1 MGMACMSFLKSNV
14 RFSAESSYRICLSE
28 DNKQAE
34 NIIFRHPIGI
44 SMNRKL
50 RMGMVGGGTGS
61 FIGKVHH
68 IAALIDNEIELVCGA
83 FSSNPNVSKESGTAY
98 QLPGER
104 VYASY
109 ADMIRAEKLLPEG
122 ERMDFLA
129 IVTPNHLHFEPA
141 KLALQ
146 NGFHVICDKPMTFSL
161 AEAVELQHIVEQSGL
176 QFALTHTYTG
186 YPMVKE
192 ARQIVK
198 SGKLGNIRKILVE
211 YTQGW
216 LSTLQEEA
224 GNRQASWRSD
234 PARAGAAC
242 TMGDIGVHAFNL
254 AEYVAGLHVTELCA
268 DLSTLVEGRRLDD
281 DGAVLLRFNN
291 GARGVLVDSQVCAGD
306 ENDLRLRVFGEHGG
320 LEWRQMEPN
329 TLVLKWLN
337 KSTEI
342 LRTGV
347 GALSTEAM
355 AHMRVPAGHPEGY
368 LEAFANI
375 YRNFAHAIRSAQ
387 EGKQPNPVFDF
398 PTVYDGVR
406 GMAFIEKAVE
416 SSRSRDKWLTLK

>member
-1 MGMACMSFLKSNV
+1 
-14 RFSAESSYRICLSE
+14 
-28 DNKQAE
+28 
-34 NIIFRHPIGI
+34 
-44 SMNRKL
+44 MNRKL
-50 RMGMVGGGTGS
+50 GMGMVGGGTGS

-68 IAALIDNEIELVCGA
+68 TAALIDNEIELVCGA
-83 FSSNPNVSKESGTAY
+83 FSSHPQVSKESGTAY
-98 QLPGER
+98 KLPGDR
-104 VYASY
+104 VYANY
-109 ADMIRAEKLLPEG
+109 ANMITQEKRLPEG

-129 IVTPNHLHFEPA
+129 IVTPNHLHFGPA

-146 NGFHVICDKPMTFSL
+146 NGFHVICDKPMTFNL
-161 AEAVELQHIVEQSGL
+161 DEAVELQHIVEQSGL

-254 AEYVAGLHVTELCA
+254 AEYITGLRVTEICA

-337 KSTEI
+337 QSAEI

-347 GALSTEAM
+347 GSQSKEAM
-355 AHMRVPAGHPEGY
+355 AHIRVPAGHPEGY

-375 YRNFAHAIRSAQ
+375 YRNFAFAIRSAQ
-387 EGKQPNPVFDF
+387 DGKQSDSIFDF
-398 PTVYDGVR
+398 PTVHDGVR
-406 GMAFIEKAVE
+406 GMAFIEKTVE

>member
-1 MGMACMSFLKSNV
+1 
-14 RFSAESSYRICLSE
+14 
-28 DNKQAE
+28 
-34 NIIFRHPIGI
+34 
-44 SMNRKL
+44 MNRKL

-68 IAALIDNEIELVCGA
+68 TAALIDNEIELVCGA
-83 FSSNPNVSKESGTAY
+83 FSSHPQVSKESGTAY
-98 QLPGER
+98 KLPGDR
-104 VYASY
+104 VYANY
-109 ADMIRAEKLLPEG
+109 ANMITQEKRLPEG

-129 IVTPNHLHFEPA
+129 IVTPNHLHFGPA

-146 NGFHVICDKPMTFSL
+146 NGFHVICDKPMTFNL
-161 AEAVELQHIVEQSGL
+161 DEAVELQHIVEQSGL

-254 AEYVAGLHVTELCA
+254 AEYITGLRVTELCA

-337 KSTEI
+337 QSAEI

-347 GALSTEAM
+347 GSQSKEAM
-355 AHMRVPAGHPEGY
+355 AHIRVPAGHPEGY

-375 YRNFAHAIRSAQ
+375 YRNFAFAIRSAQ
-387 EGKQPNPVFDF
+387 DGKQSDSIFDF
-398 PTVYDGVR
+398 PTVHDGVR
-406 GMAFIEKAVE
+406 GMAFIEKTVE